1 MHFLWIYYECCLN
14 RNDENMKNNNF
25 QNKKKSLSI
34 WLIGLALPSSCFPFH
49 PSFCQHQIWWGNPFI
64 CLFIIWSLLWNMRI
78 SRVFTVKKINLFCS
92 NTYRNDSF
100 CQMIASARNQNS
112 EHLFCLSNKSL
123 RYSPIIYQW
132 YWKLLFPSEIF
143 HKTANNFRCGHWK
156 I

>member
-78 SRVFTVKKINLFCS
+78 SRIFNTKKMNLFFS
-92 NTYRNDSF
+92 NTYRKW
-100 CQMIASARNQNS
+100 
-112 EHLFCLSNKSL
+112 LSILITFVMLLNKSL
-123 RYSPIIYQW
+123 MYWLIIHLW
-132 YWKLLFPSEIF
+132 YWKLLFSSEIF

-156 I
+156 IK